1 MRDDKHLSLDTE
13 ERLPWLEPVEPVI
26 VQPSQASGS
35 AWVLVIAAIGAI
47 ILVFGG
53 LWWMSNREV
62 SLDGDGSIIAAPALP
77 YKVRPDD
84 IGGMTVEGQGDA
96 AFAASEGADANGQL
110 DLGAESEAP
119 VQAQRVAPAKPA
131 APVAMG
137 QKASAT
143 VAVGGVLVPARPN
156 VAGPRPAPRQSG
168 DTNGTGLIQLG
179 TYSDAA
185 GANQAYAALVQRYS
199 DLDGLPRQT
208 AKTIVAGKTFYQLRI
223 SAGAQAQNVCARLK
237 AGGASCSLVK

>member
-1 MRDDKHLSLDTE
+1 VRDDKHLSLDTE

-26 VQPSQASGS
+26 VQSSQGSGS
-35 AWVLVIAAIGAI
+35 ARALVIAAIGAV

-53 LWWMSNREV
+53 LWWMKNRDV
-62 SLDGDGSIIAAPALP
+62 RLDGDGSVIAAPILP

-110 DLGAESEAP
+110 DLAAESETP

-131 APVAMG
+131 IPVTMG

-143 VAVGGVLVPARPN
+143 VAVGGVLVPARPSIP
-156 VAGPRPAPRQSG
+156 GPRPAPGQSA
-168 DTNGTGLIQLG
+168 DVNGTGLIQLG

-185 GANQAYAALVQRYS
+185 SANQAYAALAQRYGV
-199 DLDGLPRQT
+199 LDGLPRQT
-208 AKTIVAGKTFYQLRI
+208 AKTLVAGKTFYQLRI

>member
-13 ERLPWLEPVEPVI
+13 ERLPWLEAVEPVI
-26 VQPSQASGS
+26 GQPPQGSGS
-35 AWVLVIAAIGAI
+35 ARALVIAAIGAVM
-47 ILVFGG
+47 LVVGG

-62 SLDGDGSIIAAPALP
+62 SLDGDGSLIAAPALP

-110 DLGAESEAP
+110 DLAAESEIP
-119 VQAQRVAPAKPA
+119 VQAQRIAPAKPA
-131 APVAMG
+131 EPVAMG
-137 QKASAT
+137 QKASAS
-143 VAVGGVLVPARPN
+143 VAVGGVLIPARPN
-156 VAGPRPAPRQSG
+156 ISGPRPAPRQPA
-168 DTNGTGLIQLG
+168 DTNGTGLVQLG

-185 GANQAYAALVQRYS
+185 GANQAYAALTQRYAV
-199 DLDGLPRQT
+199 LDGLPRQT
-208 AKTIVAGKTFYQLRI
+208 AKTIVAGKTFYQLRV

>member
-26 VQPSQASGS
+26 VQKSQSSGKIW
-35 AWVLVIAAIGAI
+35 ALGIAVAGAVS
-47 ILVFGG
+47 LVFGG

-62 SLDGDGSIIAAPALP
+62 SLNGDGSVIAAPPLP

-110 DLGAESEAP
+110 DLAAESETP
-119 VQAQRVAPAKPA
+119 VQAQRVAPAKSA

-143 VAVGGVLVPARPN
+143 VSVGGVLVPARPN
-156 VAGPRPAPRQSG
+156 IAGPRPAPGQPS
-168 DTNGTGLIQLG
+168 DATGTGLIQLG

-185 GANQAYAALVQRYS
+185 SANQAYRALTQRYAV
-199 DLDGLPRQT
+199 LDGLPRQT

>member
-26 VQPSQASGS
+26 APATQGTASVRTLML
-35 AWVLVIAAIGAI
+35 AVAGAI

-53 LWWMSNREV
+53 LLWMKNRDV
-62 SLDGDGSIIAAPALP
+62 RLDGDGSVIAAPALP

-110 DLGAESEAP
+110 DLAAESEAP
-119 VQAQRVAPAKPA
+119 VQAPRVAQTKPTTPIA
-131 APVAMG
+131 TG

-156 VAGPRPAPRQSG
+156 IPGPRPAAQQPA
-168 DTNGTGLIQLG
+168 DVKGTGLIQLG

-185 GANQAYAALVQRYS
+185 GANQAYAALTQRYAV
-199 DLDGLPRQT
+199 LDGLPRQT

-223 SAGAQAQNVCARLK
+223 SAGAQAQDVCARLK